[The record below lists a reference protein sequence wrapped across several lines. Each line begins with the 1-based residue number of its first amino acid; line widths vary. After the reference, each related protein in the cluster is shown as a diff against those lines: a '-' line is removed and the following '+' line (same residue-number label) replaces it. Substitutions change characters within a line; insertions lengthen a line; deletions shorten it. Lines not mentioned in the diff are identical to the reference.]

1 MPDNLDTIPFSI
13 DEAELSKELET
24 LRALLRGQL
33 RGQSHDLALESGTPE
48 KRDNLL
54 FVGRLVR
61 NLSPRQWEL
70 LSKQGHVSDWLA
82 ISLEED
88 QATFLAR
95 VQDTLDHLALLAECD
110 PLTNLPNRR
119 AFDRHLELEL
129 QRAKRDGAQFSL
141 AVIDLDN
148 FKRIN
153 DTHGHPCG
161 DTVLKGLA
169 DVMRRQSR
177 AYDMAARIGGEE
189 FALILPGS
197 GMHTATVAVRRLLA
211 EFRESCFGCMNG
223 EAVNATFSAGLTTYR
238 KPSKAGAP
246 ELLAMAD
253 RALYQAKDKG
263 KNTIVTAPLPDVAF
277 AHKATMVHSDEKK
290 FLFSGTC

>member
-1 MPDNLDTIPFSI
+1 MPDKKDSIHFSI
-13 DEAELSKELET
+13 DEMELSRELET
-24 LRALLRGQL
+24 LRALLRGQS
-33 RGQSHDLALESGTPE
+33 RGQALKTEANDGE
-48 KRDNLL
+48 NNLL

-70 LSKQGHVSDWLA
+70 LSRQGHASDWLA

-88 QATFLAR
+88 HTAFLAR
-95 VQDTLDHLALLAECD
+95 IQDTLNQLALLAERD

-141 AVIDLDN
+141 AIIDLDN

-161 DTVLKGLA
+161 DDILKGLA
-169 DVMRRQSR
+169 EVMRRQSR
-177 AYDMAARIGGEE
+177 SYDMAARIGGEE

-197 GMHTATVAVRRLLA
+197 GMHTATVAVRRILT
-211 EFRESCFGCMNG
+211 EFRELCFGCMNG
-223 EAVNATFSAGLTTYR
+223 EAVNTTFSAGLTTYR
-238 KPSKAGAP
+238 KPGKAGAP

-263 KNTIVTAPLPDVAF
+263 KNTVVTAPLPEVAF